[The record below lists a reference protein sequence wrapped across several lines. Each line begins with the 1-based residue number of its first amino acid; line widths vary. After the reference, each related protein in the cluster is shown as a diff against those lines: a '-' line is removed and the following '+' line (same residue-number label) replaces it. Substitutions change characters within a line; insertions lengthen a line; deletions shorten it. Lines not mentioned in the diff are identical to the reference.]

1 MNFVKIDVMIFKSQI
16 SSQTFNFFDFSG
28 VLSESRFAICADSE
42 GNAIEADGNGTV
54 PCDSNRFPEL
64 SKECED
70 QSEPICANFWVATE
84 WSECSSKCKGIE
96 GTQSRVVYCGS
107 QDGNIT
113 ISISEDE
120 SLCAPEKKYVII
132 NKKNVIRTLFGT
144 EMDWRESELIL
155 IEIIDL

>member
-1 MNFVKIDVMIFKSQI
+1 MIFKSQI
-16 SSQTFNFFDFSG
+16 SSQTSNFFDFSG

-107 QDGNIT
+107 QDGNTQLWIG
-113 ISISEDE
+113 
-120 SLCAPEKKYVII
+120 SLQFLCILKGPNPELFIVDLKMEIQPSPFQKMNLYAHQKKS
-132 NKKNVIRTLFGT
+132 T
-144 EMDWRESELIL
+144 
-155 IEIIDL
+155 